1 MKHNHLNYI
10 ELSKSALDKNIAS
23 LAQLAGK
30 KMVAVSVKGN
40 AYGHGLPEIVGLL
53 KDNSQVNY
61 LTTHTLEEAIICRES
76 GWKKNILILGPVA
89 HDKIEAIADLC
100 LEPAVF
106 DLAFLEA
113 LGKFSD
119 KYKIGFATH
128 LKLETGTNRFGITEK
143 ELPRFIKAYKKYKL
157 IGRPYGAYTH
167 FANIE
172 DTTDHSYAESQLK
185 IFKQLLAKLK
195 SSGVMPKIKHTAS
208 SAATI
213 LFDKT
218 HFDMVRPGIAAYGYW
233 PSKETYLSYRLEGG
247 SNSLF
252 QPLLSW
258 KTKIGQVKNL
268 AADSFIGYGCT
279 YRTTAKTKLAVLP
292 VGYYDGFDRRLS
304 NLAYV
309 LIKGK
314 RSPVRGRV
322 CMNITMVDISD
333 ISNVK
338 AGAVATLLGVDGKEK
353 IDANMWAGW
362 CGSINYEIISRISP
376 EIKRILVK

>member
-1 MKHNHLNYI
+1 MKANSLNWI
-10 ELSKSALDKNIAS
+10 ELSKSALDKNISS
-23 LAQLAGK
+23 LSRLAGK
-30 KMVAVSVKGN
+30 KLMAVSVKAN
-40 AYGHGLPEIVGLL
+40 AYGHGLEEIVGRL
-53 KDNSQVNY
+53 KDNPKVNY
-61 LTTHTLEEAIICRES
+61 LTTHSLEEAITCREA

-89 HDKIEAIADLC
+89 NENIEALADLC

-106 DLAFLEA
+106 DLSFLEA
-113 LGKFSD
+113 LGKFSE
-119 KYKIGFATH
+119 KYQIGFATH
-128 LKLETGTNRFGITEK
+128 LKLETGTNRFGVTEK
-143 ELPRFIKAYKKYKL
+143 ELPKFITAYKKYKH

-172 DTTDHSYAESQLK
+172 DTTDHSYADYQLK
-185 IFKQLLAKLK
+185 TFNQLINKLK
-195 SSGVMPKIKHTAS
+195 SGNVTPKLKHTAS

-218 HFDMVRPGIAAYGYW
+218 HFDMVRPGIAVYGYW

-247 SNSLF
+247 SNDLF
-252 QPLLSW
+252 VPVLSW
-258 KTKIGQVKNL
+258 KTKVAQIKDLV
-268 AADSFIGYGCT
+268 ADSFIGYGCT

-314 RSPVRGRV
+314 RSPVRGRI
-322 CMNITMVDISD
+322 CMNIAMVDISD
-333 ISNVK
+333 ISGVK
-338 AGAVATLLGVDGKEK
+338 VGTEVILLGGSLKEK
-353 IDANMWAGW
+353 IDANLWGGW

-376 EIKRILVK
+376 QIKRILTK